1 MKGELLMNINI
12 KNVGVIQDSSLELK
26 GLTVI
31 TGQNN
36 SGKTTVGKILYSIF
50 SAKEDLYDDAT
61 RDIIKYA
68 KNKLTKVV
76 RESALAFFFRRY
88 RIYAN
93 QDEPEENNSLL
104 NVYRNEFPEL
114 NTIEDIQNYILLL
127 CDEIAQKKYNSLLN
141 QSSRV
146 ADVAKYINEDS
157 FKAEMT
163 VLIEKLHKLVE
174 IVAQLSDFIFWR
186 IVK

>member
-1 MKGELLMNINI
+1 MNINI

-68 KNKLTKVV
+68 KNKLTQVV

-163 VLIEKLHKLVE
+163 VLIEKL
-174 IVAQLSDFIFWR
+174 Q
-186 IVK
+186 

>member
-61 RDIIKYA
+61 RDI
-68 KNKLTKVV
+68 
-76 RESALAFFFRRY
+76 SGFR
-88 RIYAN
+88 
-93 QDEPEENNSLL
+93 
-104 NVYRNEFPEL
+104 
-114 NTIEDIQNYILLL
+114 
-127 CDEIAQKKYNSLLN
+127 K
-141 QSSRV
+141 
-146 ADVAKYINEDS
+146 
-157 FKAEMT
+157 
-163 VLIEKLHKLVE
+163 
-174 IVAQLSDFIFWR
+174 
-186 IVK
+186 